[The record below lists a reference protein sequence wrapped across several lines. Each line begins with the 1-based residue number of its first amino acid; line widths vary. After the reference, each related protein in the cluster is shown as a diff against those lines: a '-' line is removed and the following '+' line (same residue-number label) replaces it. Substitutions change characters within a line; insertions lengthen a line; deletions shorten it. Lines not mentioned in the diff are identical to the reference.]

1 MKRGFHLNTLRIR
14 LKQIS
19 FEYFDN
25 TFVTEISFEYFENT
39 FVPEISFEYF
49 ENTFETEISYEY
61 FENTFVGEIS
71 FENFTCTYLI
81 TICETY
87 RYDQADKI
95 RQPTCCKYH
104 SNKYQHLNHF
114 HSFCQ

>member
-1 MKRGFHLNTLRIR
+1 LNTLRIR

-49 ENTFETEISYEY
+49 ENY
-61 FENTFVGEIS
+61 V
-71 FENFTCTYLI
+71 
-81 TICETY
+81 
-87 RYDQADKI
+87 
-95 RQPTCCKYH
+95 
-104 SNKYQHLNHF
+104 
-114 HSFCQ
+114 